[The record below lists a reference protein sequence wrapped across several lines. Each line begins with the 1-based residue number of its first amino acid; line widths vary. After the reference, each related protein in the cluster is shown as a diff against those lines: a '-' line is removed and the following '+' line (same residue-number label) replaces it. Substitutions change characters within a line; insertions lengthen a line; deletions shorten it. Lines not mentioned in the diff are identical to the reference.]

1 MPTIREIPFTREETN
16 FVPVEI
22 SDMLYHV
29 TGRRPSTVNWLTI
42 TWFLDEHNKRNIRFQ
57 CGDTNHIIPVNVHH
71 AEDPGHAAKWLQSD
85 SNAFALFD
93 IKRTIACELTV
104 YHKQQIASFWER

>member
-22 SDMLYHV
+22 SDMIYHV
-29 TGRRPSTVNWLTI
+29 TGRRPGNLNWLII

-57 CGDTNHIIPVNVHH
+57 CDDTNLLIPVNVHH
-71 AEDPGHAAKWLQSD
+71 AEDPERTLQWLQYD
-85 SNAFALFD
+85 PNELALKD

-104 YHKQQIASFWER
+104 YHKKLIADFWKR